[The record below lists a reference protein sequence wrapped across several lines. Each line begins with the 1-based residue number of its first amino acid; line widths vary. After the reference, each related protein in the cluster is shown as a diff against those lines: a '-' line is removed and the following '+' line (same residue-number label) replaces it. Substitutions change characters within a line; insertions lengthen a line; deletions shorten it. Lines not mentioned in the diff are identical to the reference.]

1 MTALAC
7 AMASAK
13 VFHESAVY
21 LDESGFLASIALMAL
36 SRSVLLTAGAGC
48 ETVMSMTADL
58 PW

>member
-1 MTALAC
+1 
-7 AMASAK
+7 MASAK

-36 SRSVLLTAGAGC
+36 SRSVLLTVGAGC